1 MDYTNY
7 MKILIKKLLA
17 ATLSAMLFV
26 APLAYAQE
34 VPADLPVA
42 ESVSNIVPTESAVPL
57 EPIPP
62 VVETPVAES
71 APAADTASPD
81 LQGTEPVQDTAN
93 TQPAVSSDTLE
104 NTANP
109 EMGTSTDI
117 VLIPIIDATTTV
129 LFEQVLDDA
138 QGTSAE
144 GALPVAEA
152 TSTLDIVA
160 EDIAAEVKEDEPTPE
175 PLPLVAEEVASVAL
189 AELTPDPEFTFSLTG
204 KQIPSKRTLISKDGK
219 KIGEQT
225 VTSPLASQVDN
236 TAGVVSVS
244 GQCSDVYFVVL
255 LYRNQNDYADD
266 PSSYIVNRAF
276 PCVNGSYSY
285 AIADLPNNLANGQY
299 YLLVGQQ
306 GERGT
311 WAPITSLTEITI
323 NKN

>member
-1 MDYTNY
+1 MDYTNC
-7 MKILIKKLLA
+7 MKILTKKLLA
-17 ATLSAMLFV
+17 LALSASLFA

-34 VPADLPVA
+34 VPPD
-42 ESVSNIVPTESAVPL
+42 
-57 EPIPP
+57 
-62 VVETPVAES
+62 
-71 APAADTASPD
+71 APAADVVAGADTPIPAIEVPAADVPAEVSPALPDPAPEVPASPD
-81 LQGTEPVQDTAN
+81 LQGTAGVQDTAN

-104 NTANP
+104 DTANP
-109 EMGTSTDI
+109 ET
-117 VLIPIIDATTTV
+117 ATTTDATVIPIEDSASTTPPQELSDVQDEAVPPV
-129 LFEQVLDDA
+129 LVE
-138 QGTSAE
+138 
-144 GALPVAEA
+144 EA
-152 TSTLDIVA
+152 TSTLDVVA
-160 EDIAAEVKEDEPTPE
+160 EDIDPTPKPDDTLPKE
-175 PLPLVAEEVASVAL
+175 LPLVAEEVASVPVQD
-189 AELTPDPEFTFSLTG
+189 LTPDPEFIFSLTG
-204 KQIPSKRTLISKDGK
+204 KQIPSKRTLTSKDGK

-225 VTSPLASQVDN
+225 ITSPLASSVDN

-285 AIADLPNNLANGQY
+285 AIAELPNNLANGQY

-311 WAPITSLTEITI
+311 WTPITSLTEITI